1 MPVLPPARLEVRY
14 LGAYARS
21 LHEVYHLV
29 YRLEYPVALGAHVR
43 RVESAARRGDLCKG
57 NNLFGRRVFAGL
69 VDESRRESPS
79 AGVERLGEEA
89 LHLPEFAVSGCT
101 SGIADDGGAQ
111 GVVSDELHGVDCG
124 LRRGKHIAVLCERA
138 PGEPVAEKRGP
149 VAREARLA
157 VARRDGSAALSV
169 DLRRDALRHLRRSVR
184 LDDEIRV
191 GMRMRVEESGAH
203 DAARGVDGGIGSIGV
218 RPVGCP
224 HDVDD
229 SVAFDKYVAVE
240 AGSAGAVYDKSVLDD
255 CHCL

>member
-1 MPVLPPARLEVRY
+1 M
-14 LGAYARS
+14 
-21 LHEVYHLV
+21 
-29 YRLEYPVALGAHVR
+29 R

-69 VDESRRESPS
+69 VDESRREPPS

-89 LHLPEFAVSGCT
+89 LHRREILGPCGPRAVPHHRR
-101 SGIADDGGAQ
+101 AQ
-111 GVVSDELHGVDCG
+111 RVVSDELDGVD
-124 LRRGKHIAVLCERA
+124 RGPRSRKHIAVLGERA

-191 GMRMRVEESGAH
+191 GMRVRVDEAGAH